1 MGVGLVLAVAL
12 LAAGRAT
19 ALAGSG
25 PPAQSAGVRFGGVRM
40 AEAAAR
46 TTVTL
51 AAPSGFL
58 VHWPPGVSEGRGG
71 RLVLDLPRQTVPEA
85 GVLRGKGAV
94 RLVRYVQLPG
104 RPPTVR
110 VVLDMA
116 EDAAWAVG
124 RAGGTAV
131 VVAAEAAPGEGFTL
145 LSGAVVDQVYGDGEG
160 SPGPAQGGGAGPLA
174 GRVVVLD
181 PGHGG
186 HDPGALGARGT
197 REKDVVLAV
206 SLRLRDLLRDKGAR
220 VVMTRADDVAVGLYE
235 RAEVARSAGA
245 DAFLSVHAN
254 WTWGKSIRG
263 VEAYYYP
270 GGEGGSLAEA
280 AVRQLA
286 RRLGVPAR
294 GALPADFVVLRET
307 PAPAALVEVGFLS
320 HPAEE
325 SLLADPR
332 YREEVAAA
340 LAAAVE
346 EFLTRA
352 PGGTQS
358 TPAPGEL

>member
-1 MGVGLVLAVAL
+1 MSVGLVLALAL

-25 PPAQSAGVRFGGVRM
+25 PTAQASGVPFGGVRL

-58 VHWPPGVSEGRGG
+58 VQWPPGVSEGRGG

-116 EDAAWAVG
+116 EDAAWKVG
-124 RAGGTAV
+124 PAGGKAV
-131 VVAAEAAPGEGFTL
+131 VVAGAAPVEGLTL
-145 LSGAVVDQVYGDGEG
+145 LAGAVVDQVYGDGDV
-160 SPGPAQGGGAGPLA
+160 SPGPARDGGGGPLA

-197 REKDVVLAV
+197 PEKEVVLAV
-206 SLRLRDLLRDKGAR
+206 SLRLRELLRDKGAR
-220 VVMTRADDVAVGLYE
+220 VVMTRADDTAVGLYE

-245 DAFLSVHAN
+245 DVFLSVHAN

-270 GGEGGSLAEA
+270 GGEGGFLAEA

-286 RRLGVPAR
+286 RRLGAPAR
-294 GALPADFVVLRET
+294 GAMPADFVVLRET

-320 HPAEE
+320 NPAEE
-325 SLLADPR
+325 SLLADPG

-352 PGGTQS
+352 ERGTPS
-358 TPAPGEL
+358 VPAPGEL